1 MTSSDKELDRA
12 LSGRTTSD
20 QDTAEM
26 VDVARRLEGT
36 FDVEAP
42 RADAQKALFAAA
54 VGTRRRPSAWRYLA
68 PAVAMGSLLVAVYFA
83 GRAATPGNAFYPVRK
98 ALQQVDLAPQV
109 GEQVDTVLQGARLK
123 IVQAEA
129 RFEDAPNRSVDLA
142 AAALKE
148 LGRVESMIA
157 NLPSEDRAGPQEQV
171 DVLEDR
177 ALAVMLAAFEE
188 DEPEELEDAVDDLED
203 RSGSSEGPGSDDPA
217 SGSDNSGSGSDDS
230 GSDDSGSD
238 DNSGSGSDDNSG
250 SGSDSSGSGSG
261 GSDDSSG
268 SGSGDDD

>member
-12 LSGRTTSD
+12 LAGSTTPD
-20 QDTAEM
+20 EETAEL
-26 VDVARRLEGT
+26 VDVARRLEGN

-54 VGTRRRPSAWRYLA
+54 VGTRRRPTVWRYLA

-109 GEQVDTVLQGARLK
+109 GDQVDTVLQEARLG
-123 IVQAEA
+123 IVEAET
-129 RFEDAPNRSVDLA
+129 RVEDAPTRAVDLA
-142 AAALKE
+142 TAALKS
-148 LGRVESMIA
+148 LGRAEAMIA
-157 NLPSEDRAGPQEQV
+157 NLPSEDRAAPQDEA
-171 DVLEDR
+171 DVLQDR

-188 DEPEELEDAVDDLED
+188 DEPEDIEEAADDLRD
-203 RSGSSEGPGSDDPA
+203 DGGGSGSDD
-217 SGSDNSGSGSDDS
+217 DSGSGSDDS
-230 GSDDSGSD
+230 SGSGSGDD
-238 DNSGSGSDDNSG
+238 DNSGSGSG
-250 SGSDSSGSGSG
+250 SSGSGSG

-268 SGSGDDD
+268 SGSGDD

>member
-1 MTSSDKELDRA
+1 MTSSDRELDKA
-12 LSGRTTSD
+12 LTGRTTPD
-20 QDTAEM
+20 HDTAEL

-36 FDVEAP
+36 FDVETP

-54 VGTRRRPSAWRYLA
+54 VGTRKRPTVWRYLA
-68 PAVAMGSLLVAVYFA
+68 PAVAMVSLLVAVYFA
-83 GRAATPGNAFYPVRK
+83 GRGATPGNAFYPVRK

-109 GEQVDTVLQGARLK
+109 GEQVETVLQGARLK

-142 AAALKE
+142 TAALKD
-148 LGRVESMIA
+148 LGRVEAMIG
-157 NLPSEDRAGPQEQV
+157 NLPSEDRAAPQGQV
-171 DVLEDR
+171 DALEDR
-177 ALAVMLAAFEE
+177 ALTVMLAAFEE
-188 DEPEELEDAVDDLED
+188 DEPEQLEDAVDDLED
-203 RSGSSEGPGSDDPA
+203 RSGSSEDSD
-217 SGSDNSGSGSDDS
+217 SDNSGSGSDS

-238 DNSGSGSDDNSG
+238 DNSGSGSGDNSG

>member
-12 LSGRTTSD
+12 LAGRTTPD
-20 QDTAEM
+20 QDTAEL

-42 RADAQKALFAAA
+42 RTDAQRALFAAA
-54 VGTRRRPSAWRYLA
+54 VGTRRRPTAWRYLA
-68 PAVAMGSLLVAVYFA
+68 PAVAMASLLVAVYFA

-109 GEQVDTVLQGARLK
+109 GEQIDTVLQGARLK
-123 IVQAEA
+123 IGQAEA

-142 AAALKE
+142 TAALKD
-148 LGRVESMIA
+148 LGRVEAMIA
-157 NLPSEDRAGPQEQV
+157 NLPSEDRTAPQDQV
-171 DVLEDR
+171 DLLVDR

-203 RSGSSEGPGSDDPA
+203 RSGSGSD
-217 SGSDNSGSGSDDS
+217 SDSDDSDS

-250 SGSDSSGSGSG
+250 SGSGSSGKGSG

-268 SGSGDDD
+268 SGSGDDN